1 MRIKNNFNQHEFDYD
16 PTQHTIII
24 GENGSEKT
32 AFLDWVNYGR
42 LNLSKFEDDIQDIN
56 SYESW
61 FTINNSAKNNKKI
74 EIVNNILDDNCIFN
88 YTDLRYSIIS
98 TNDKYHIYDLLKDKY
113 NFDVKETKLNHFGQG
128 HFYIVR
134 LFGELILFLEEC
146 YLSFDQYIMTI
157 DYIEDSLSLH
167 YQQNIMQD
175 LIDLVKDYNIKLL
188 VTTHSPEIYTIVNH
202 PAYKVNAINFS
213 E

>member
-1 MRIKNNFNQHEFDYD
+1 MRIKNNFNNYEFDYD

-24 GENGSEKT
+24 GENGSGKT
-32 AFLDWVNYGR
+32 AFLDWVTYNG
-42 LNLSKFEDDIQDIN
+42 LNQIKFTDNIRDIN
-56 SYESW
+56 FYNQ
-61 FTINNSAKNNKKI
+61 FTIISPLKNNKKI
-74 EIVNNILDDNCIFN
+74 EIANNLIDDNCIFN
-88 YTDLRYSIIS
+88 YTDLIMNIIL
-98 TNDKYHIYDLLKDKY
+98 TNEKYHIYDLLKNKY
-113 NFDVKETKLNHFGQG
+113 KFDLKETKIKYFSQG

-202 PAYKVNAINFS
+202 PAYKVNTINFS

>member
-1 MRIKNNFNQHEFDYD
+1 MRIKNNFNNYEFDYD

-24 GENGSEKT
+24 GENGSGKT
-32 AFLDWVNYGR
+32 AFLDWVTYNG
-42 LNLSKFEDDIQDIN
+42 LNQIKFTDNIRDIN
-56 SYESW
+56 FYNQ
-61 FTINNSAKNNKKI
+61 FTIISPLKNNKKI
-74 EIVNNILDDNCIFN
+74 EIANNLIDDNCIFN
-88 YTDLRYSIIS
+88 YTDLIMNIIL
-98 TNDKYHIYDLLKDKY
+98 TNEKYHIYDLLKNKY
-113 NFDVKETKLNHFGQG
+113 KFDLKETKIKYFSQG

>member
-1 MRIKNNFNQHEFDYD
+1 MRIKNTFNQYEFDYD

-24 GENGSEKT
+24 GENGSGKT
-32 AFLDWVNYGR
+32 TFLDWVAYSGLNSIKHTNYIR
-42 LNLSKFEDDIQDIN
+42 DIN
-56 SYESW
+56 FYNQ
-61 FTINNSAKNNKKI
+61 FTIISPLKNNKKI
-74 EIVNNILDDNCIFN
+74 EIANNLIDDNCIFN
-88 YTDLRYSIIS
+88 YTDLIMNIIL
-98 TNDKYHIYDLLKDKY
+98 TNEKYHIYDLLKNKY
-113 NFDVKETKLNHFGQG
+113 KLDIKETKINYFSQG

-188 VTTHSPEIYTIVNH
+188 VTTHSPEIYNIVNH
-202 PAYKVNAINFS
+202 PAYKINAINFS